1 MSHLSRRQL
10 LAGFLGG
17 LAQAAGSVVLAR
29 AVLSEAAAQ
38 GGEASPPASPQERAD
53 QILARQ
59 APPGEE
65 GGPQTES
72 FVTGAF
78 ARGGFARGGYGGG
91 GAGFRRGGFANGGY
105 GGGGGFRRGGFAN
118 GGGYGGGGGFRR
130 GGFANGGYGGGA
142 AVGGAFRNW

>member
-17 LAQAAGSVVLAR
+17 LAQAAGTVVLAR
-29 AVLSEAAAQ
+29 AVLSETAAQ
-38 GGEASPPASPQERAD
+38 GSEASTSGPPRASVQERAD
-53 QILARQ
+53 QLVARQ
-59 APPGEE
+59 EPPDEE
-65 GGPQTES
+65 GLPTES

-91 GAGFRRGGFANGGY
+91 GFRRGGFANGGVGGGFRRGGFGNGGY

-118 GGGYGGGGGFRR
+118 GGVGGFR
-130 GGFANGGYGGGA
+130 N
-142 AVGGAFRNW
+142 GAFRNW